1 MSEERR
7 QKLLTY
13 FRSFAAI
20 AVGFYC
26 LWLFPSPAFDG
37 CFPYSGGQ
45 FGCGV
50 WADIY
55 AGFLFLFIT
64 LFGGPARRW
73 HYSIALV
80 LFLFVGSAELIRFG
94 SIKDAL
100 FYAPYQEFY
109 YGGLISMTA
118 YFAFQYHRTNKPST

>member
-1 MSEERR
+1 M
-7 QKLLTY
+7 
-13 FRSFAAI
+13 
-20 AVGFYC
+20 
-26 LWLFPSPAFDG
+26 
-37 CFPYSGGQ
+37 
-45 FGCGV
+45 